1 MALANYSGMAA
12 INQARIYRAI
22 RLIEDHMRVVAG
34 QGVPLPIVGLEVAA
48 RDLREIGGAI

>member
-1 MALANYSGMAA
+1 MTP

-48 RDLREIGGAI
+48 RDLRQIGGAL